1 MRALTFQ
8 QRLLLGVLLLLGV
21 TTITLGMVGAHLGET
36 FLRIRFEDRMAFL
49 ARYLALNSE
58 VGMLIGDQ
66 KMLER
71 LANNLLS
78 EKDVVQVLI
87 EDANGEILVNVKS
100 GLHAQSK
107 EAVAEI
113 RLRQQEEDQA
123 FWGSSAQNQ
132 MLGKIHVVYTTSGI
146 DELLAK
152 LRTGYTAAVIVLA
165 AVGLLVFF
173 FFSRSLAAPLKELVK
188 ASRMVAKGNLNTR
201 VEPGSLPETN
211 ELAEAFNH
219 MMVSLAES
227 RRSLEETYQ
236 EMIQQKALAEV
247 GRFALTVA
255 HEVKNPLGIIK
266 GALDI
271 IKKQDVDP
279 VVKSTMIEYVDD
291 EIKRLNRLIQDF
303 LDFSRPRK
311 PVFKRTELNTMMKD
325 VLQRLRLEWE
335 EKGIII
341 DADIPE
347 EKCLSQADPDM
358 LSQALLNVIKNACE
372 ASDMDGHVS
381 VKSSLSHGNWIVRI
395 ADTGKGMDQET
406 QKRALEP
413 FYTTKAQ
420 GTGLGLAYAARIIRI
435 HGGEMSFRE
444 NHPRGTIFE
453 IRIECR
459 EKQLI

>member
-8 QRLLLGVLLLLGV
+8 KRLLLGVLLLLAM
-21 TTITLGMVGAHLGET
+21 TTITLGMVGTHLGET

-58 VGMLIGDQ
+58 LGVLIGDQ

-87 EDANGEILVNVKS
+87 EDEDGKILVKVES
-100 GLHAQSK
+100 GVYTDSK
-107 EAVAEI
+107 EAVAKI
-113 RLRQQEEDQA
+113 RLRQQEENEA
-123 FWGSSAQNQ
+123 FWGSSSQDQ
-132 MLGKIHVVYTTSGI
+132 VLGKVHVVYTASGI
-146 DELLAK
+146 DELLDK
-152 LRTGYTAAVIVLA
+152 LRTRYAVAVIGLA
-165 AVGLLVFF
+165 AVGLLAFF
-173 FFSRSLAAPLKELVK
+173 FFSRSLVAPLKELVK
-188 ASRMVAKGNLNTR
+188 ASRIVARGDLNAR
-201 VEPGSLPETN
+201 VKPGSLPETN

-219 MMVSLAES
+219 MLSSLDES
-227 RRSLEETYQ
+227 RKSLEQTYL

-247 GRFALTVA
+247 GHFALTVA

-271 IKKQDVDP
+271 IKKEDIDHE
-279 VVKSTMIEYVDD
+279 VKSTMIEYVDD
-291 EIKRLNRLIQDF
+291 EIRRLNRLIQDF

-311 PVFKRTELNTMMKD
+311 PVFEKVELNSLMKD
-325 VLQRLRLEWE
+325 LLQRLRLEWE
-335 EKGIII
+335 EKGVVI
-341 DADIPE
+341 DMDISK

-372 ASDMDGHVS
+372 ACDNEGHVS
-381 VKSSLSHGNWIVRI
+381 VKTSISHYNWITQI

-406 QKRALEP
+406 QKKALEP

-420 GTGLGLAYAARIIRI
+420 GTGLGLAYAARVIEI
-435 HGGEMSFRE
+435 HGGEISFRE

-453 IRIECR
+453 IRLECKK
-459 EKQLI
+459 E

>member
-8 QRLLLGVLLLLGV
+8 QRLLLGVLLLLGA
-21 TTITLGMVGAHLGET
+21 TTITLGLVGAHLGET

-58 VGMLIGDQ
+58 LGVLIGDQ

-78 EKDVVQVLI
+78 EKDVVQVLV
-87 EDANGEILVNVKS
+87 EDAKGEILVKVES
-100 GLHAQSK
+100 GLHSHSK
-107 EAVAEI
+107 EAVAQI
-113 RLRQQEEDQA
+113 QLGQQEENQA
-123 FWGSSAQNQ
+123 FWGSSVQNQ
-132 MLGKIHVVYTTSGI
+132 ILGKVHVVYTTSGI

-152 LRTGYTAAVIVLA
+152 LRTRYAVAILGLA
-165 AVGLLVFF
+165 AVGLLAFF
-173 FFSRSLAAPLKELVK
+173 FFSRSLVAPLKELVK
-188 ASRMVAKGNLNTR
+188 ASRIVAKGDLNAR
-201 VEPGSLPETN
+201 IEPGSLPETN

-219 MMVSLAES
+219 MLVSLAES
-227 RRSLEETYQ
+227 RKSLEETYQ

-271 IKKQDVDP
+271 FRKQDVDNEI
-279 VVKSTMIEYVDD
+279 KSTMIEYVDE

-311 PVFKRTELNTMMKD
+311 PIFEKVELNVLMKD
-325 VLQRLRLEWE
+325 LIQRLRLEWE

-341 DADIPE
+341 DADISE
-347 EKCLSQADPDM
+347 EKCPSRADPDM
-358 LSQALLNVIKNACE
+358 LSQALFNVIKNACE
-372 ASDMDGHVS
+372 ASDTYGHVL
-381 VKSSLSHGNWIVRI
+381 VKSNLSHGNWIAQI
-395 ADTGKGMDQET
+395 TDTGKGMDQET

-420 GTGLGLAYAARIIRI
+420 GTGLGLAYVARVIEI
-435 HGGEMSFRE
+435 HGGEMSFTE
-444 NHPRGTIFE
+444 NHPKGTIFE
-453 IRIECR
+453 IRLELR
-459 EKQLI
+459 ET

>member
-8 QRLLLGVLLLLGV
+8 QRLLLGVLLLLGA
-21 TTITLGMVGAHLGET
+21 TTITLGLVGAHLGET

-58 VGMLIGDQ
+58 LGVLIGDQ
-66 KMLER
+66 KMLES

-78 EKDVVQVLI
+78 EKDVVQVLV
-87 EDANGEILVNVKS
+87 EDAKGEILVKVES
-100 GLHAQSK
+100 GLHSQSK
-107 EAVAEI
+107 EAVAQI
-113 RLRQQEEDQA
+113 QLGQQEENQA
-123 FWGSSAQNQ
+123 FWGSSVQNQ
-132 MLGKIHVVYTTSGI
+132 ILGKVHVVYTTSGI

-152 LRTGYTAAVIVLA
+152 LRTRYALAILGLA
-165 AVGLLVFF
+165 AVGLLAFF
-173 FFSRSLAAPLKELVK
+173 FFSRSLVAPLKELVK
-188 ASRMVAKGNLNTR
+188 ASRIVAKGDLNAR
-201 VEPGSLPETN
+201 IEPGSLPETN

-219 MMVSLAES
+219 MLVSLAES
-227 RRSLEETYQ
+227 RKSLEETYQ

-271 IKKQDVDP
+271 FRKQDVDNEI
-279 VVKSTMIEYVDD
+279 KSTMIEYVDE

-311 PVFKRTELNTMMKD
+311 PIFEKVELNVLMKD
-325 VLQRLRLEWE
+325 LIQRLRLEWE

-341 DADIPE
+341 DADISE
-347 EKCLSQADPDM
+347 EKCPSRADPDM
-358 LSQALLNVIKNACE
+358 LSQALFNVIKNACE
-372 ASDMDGHVS
+372 ASDTYGHVL
-381 VKSSLSHGNWIVRI
+381 VKSNLSHGNWIAQI
-395 ADTGKGMDQET
+395 TDTGKGMDQET

-420 GTGLGLAYAARIIRI
+420 GTGLGLAYVARVIEI
-435 HGGEMSFRE
+435 HGGEMSFTE
-444 NHPRGTIFE
+444 NHPKGTIFE
-453 IRIECR
+453 IRLECS
-459 EKQLI
+459 L

>member
-8 QRLLLGVLLLLGV
+8 QRLLLGVLLLLGA
-21 TTITLGMVGAHLGET
+21 TTITLGLVGAHLGET

-58 VGMLIGDQ
+58 LGVLIGDQ

-87 EDANGEILVNVKS
+87 EDANGEVLVKVGS
-100 GLHAQSK
+100 GLHTHSK

-113 RLRQQEEDQA
+113 RLRQQEENQA

-132 MLGKIHVVYTTSGI
+132 ILGKVHVVYTTSGI

-152 LRTGYTAAVIVLA
+152 LRTRYIVAVIGLA
-165 AVGLLVFF
+165 AVGLLAFF
-173 FFSRSLAAPLKELVK
+173 FFSRSLVAPLKELVK
-188 ASRMVAKGNLNTR
+188 ASRIVAKGDLNAR
-201 VEPGSLPETN
+201 VKPGSLPETN

-219 MMVSLAES
+219 MLVSLDES
-227 RRSLEETYQ
+227 RKSLEETYQ

-247 GRFALTVA
+247 GHFALTVA

-271 IKKQDVDP
+271 LKKQDIDHA
-279 VVKSTMIEYVDD
+279 VKSTMIEYIDD
-291 EIKRLNRLIQDF
+291 EIRRLNRLIQDF

-311 PVFKRTELNTMMKD
+311 PIFEKVELNVLMKD
-325 VLQRLRLEWE
+325 LIQRLRLEWE

-341 DADIPE
+341 DADISE
-347 EKCLSQADPDM
+347 EKCPSRADADM
-358 LSQALLNVIKNACE
+358 LSQALFNVIKNACE
-372 ASDMDGHVS
+372 ASDTDGHVL
-381 VKSSLSHGNWIVRI
+381 VKSSLSHGNWIAQI
-395 ADTGKGMDQET
+395 TDTGKGMDQET

-420 GTGLGLAYAARIIRI
+420 GTGLGLAYAARVIEI
-435 HGGEMSFRE
+435 HGGEMSFTE
-444 NHPRGTIFE
+444 NHPKGTIFE
-453 IRIECR
+453 IRLECR
-459 EKQLI
+459 ET

>member
-8 QRLLLGVLLLLGV
+8 QRLLLGVLLLLGA
-21 TTITLGMVGAHLGET
+21 TTVTLGLVGAHLGET

-58 VGMLIGDQ
+58 LGVLIGDQ

-78 EKDVVQVLI
+78 EKDVVQVLV
-87 EDANGEILVNVKS
+87 EDAKGEILVKVGS
-100 GLHAQSK
+100 GLHTHSK

-113 RLRQQEEDQA
+113 RLRQQEENQA

-132 MLGKIHVVYTTSGI
+132 ILGKVHVAYTTSGI

-152 LRTGYTAAVIVLA
+152 LRTRYAVAILGLA
-165 AVGLLVFF
+165 AVGLLAFF
-173 FFSRSLAAPLKELVK
+173 FFSRSLVAPLKELVK
-188 ASRMVAKGNLNTR
+188 ASRIVAKGDLNAR
-201 VEPGSLPETN
+201 VELGSLPETN

-219 MMVSLAES
+219 MLVSLAES
-227 RRSLEETYQ
+227 RKSLEETYQ

-247 GRFALTVA
+247 GHFALTVA

-271 IKKQDVDP
+271 LKKQDVDHA
-279 VVKSTMIEYVDD
+279 VKSTMIEYMDD

-311 PVFKRTELNTMMKD
+311 PIFKKVELNALMKD
-325 VLQRLRLEWE
+325 LIQRLRLEWE

-341 DADIPE
+341 DTDISE

-372 ASDMDGHVS
+372 ACDTDGHVL
-381 VKSSLSHGNWIVRI
+381 VKSRLSHGNWIAQI

-420 GTGLGLAYAARIIRI
+420 GTGLGLAYVARVIEID
-435 HGGEMSFRE
+435 GGEMSFTE
-444 NHPRGTIFE
+444 NHPKGTIFE
-453 IRIECR
+453 IRLECR
-459 EKQLI
+459 EA

>member
-8 QRLLLGVLLLLGV
+8 QRLLLGVLLLLGA
-21 TTITLGMVGAHLGET
+21 TTITLGLVGAHLGET

-58 VGMLIGDQ
+58 LGVLIGDQ

-87 EDANGEILVNVKS
+87 EDAKGEILVKVES
-100 GLHAQSK
+100 GLHTHSK
-107 EAVAEI
+107 EAIAEI
-113 RLRQQEEDQA
+113 RLRQQEENQA
-123 FWGSSAQNQ
+123 FWGSSVQNQ
-132 MLGKIHVVYTTSGI
+132 ILGRVHVVYTTSGI

-152 LRTGYTAAVIVLA
+152 LRTRYAVVVIGLA
-165 AVGLLVFF
+165 AVGLLASF
-173 FFSRSLAAPLKELVK
+173 FFSRSLVAPLKELVK
-188 ASRMVAKGNLNTR
+188 ASRIVAKGDLNAR
-201 VEPGSLPETN
+201 IEPGSLPETN

-219 MMVSLAES
+219 MLVSLAES
-227 RRSLEETYQ
+227 RKSLEETYQ

-247 GRFALTVA
+247 GHFALTVA

-271 IKKQDVDP
+271 FKKQDVDD
-279 VVKSTMIEYVDD
+279 VIKSTMIEYVDE

-311 PVFKRTELNTMMKD
+311 PIFEKVELNVLMKD
-325 VLQRLRLEWE
+325 LIQRLRLEWE

-341 DADIPE
+341 DADISE
-347 EKCLSQADPDM
+347 EKCLSRVDPDM
-358 LSQALLNVIKNACE
+358 LSQALFNIIKNACE
-372 ASDMDGHVS
+372 ESDTDGHVL
-381 VKSSLSHGNWIVRI
+381 VKSRLSHGNWITQI

-413 FYTTKAQ
+413 FYTTKAK
-420 GTGLGLAYAARIIRI
+420 GTGLGLAYAARIIEI
-435 HGGEMSFRE
+435 HGGEMSFTE
-444 NHPRGTIFE
+444 NHPKGTIFE
-453 IRIECR
+453 IRLECR
-459 EKQLI
+459 ET

>member
-8 QRLLLGVLLLLGV
+8 QRLLLGVLLLLGA
-21 TTITLGMVGAHLGET
+21 TTITLGLVGAHLGET

-58 VGMLIGDQ
+58 LGVLIGDQ

-78 EKDVVQVLI
+78 EKDVVQVLV
-87 EDANGEILVNVKS
+87 EDAKGEILVKVES
-100 GLHAQSK
+100 GLHSHSK
-107 EAVAEI
+107 EAVAQI
-113 RLRQQEEDQA
+113 QLSQQEENQA
-123 FWGSSAQNQ
+123 FWGSSVQNQ
-132 MLGKIHVVYTTSGI
+132 IIGKVHVVYTTSGI

-152 LRTGYTAAVIVLA
+152 LRTRYALAILGLA
-165 AVGLLVFF
+165 AVGLLAFF
-173 FFSRSLAAPLKELVK
+173 FFSRSLVAPLKELVK
-188 ASRMVAKGNLNTR
+188 ASRIVAKGDLNAR
-201 VEPGSLPETN
+201 IEPGSLPETN

-219 MMVSLAES
+219 MLVSLAES
-227 RRSLEETYQ
+227 RKSLEETYQ

-271 IKKQDVDP
+271 FRKQDVDNEI
-279 VVKSTMIEYVDD
+279 KSTMIEYVDE

-311 PVFKRTELNTMMKD
+311 PIFEKVELNVLMKD
-325 VLQRLRLEWE
+325 LIQRLRLEWE

-341 DADIPE
+341 DADISE
-347 EKCLSQADPDM
+347 EKCPSRADPDM
-358 LSQALLNVIKNACE
+358 LSQALFNVIKNACE
-372 ASDMDGHVS
+372 ASDTYGHVL
-381 VKSSLSHGNWIVRI
+381 VKSNLSHGNWIAQI
-395 ADTGKGMDQET
+395 TDTGKGMDQKT

-420 GTGLGLAYAARIIRI
+420 GTGLGLAYVARVIEI
-435 HGGEMSFRE
+435 HGGEMSFTE
-444 NHPRGTIFE
+444 NHPKGTIFE
-453 IRIECR
+453 IRLELR
-459 EKQLI
+459 ET

>member
-8 QRLLLGVLLLLGV
+8 QRLLLGVLLLLGA
-21 TTITLGMVGAHLGET
+21 TTITLGLVGAHLGET

-58 VGMLIGDQ
+58 LGVLIGDQ

-78 EKDVVQVLI
+78 EKDVVQVLV
-87 EDANGEILVNVKS
+87 EDAKGEILVKVES
-100 GLHAQSK
+100 GLHSHSK
-107 EAVAEI
+107 EAIAQI
-113 RLRQQEEDQA
+113 QLGQQEENQA
-123 FWGSSAQNQ
+123 FWGSSVQNQ
-132 MLGKIHVVYTTSGI
+132 ILGKVHVVYTTSGI

-152 LRTGYTAAVIVLA
+152 LRTRYAVAILGLA
-165 AVGLLVFF
+165 AVGLLAFF
-173 FFSRSLAAPLKELVK
+173 FFSRSLVAPLKELVK
-188 ASRMVAKGNLNTR
+188 ASRIVAKGDLNAR
-201 VEPGSLPETN
+201 IEPGSLPETN

-219 MMVSLAES
+219 MLVSLAES
-227 RRSLEETYQ
+227 RKSLEETYQ

-271 IKKQDVDP
+271 FRKQDVDNEI
-279 VVKSTMIEYVDD
+279 KSTMIEYVDE

-311 PVFKRTELNTMMKD
+311 PIFEKVELNVLMKD
-325 VLQRLRLEWE
+325 LIQRLRLEWE

-341 DADIPE
+341 DADISE
-347 EKCLSQADPDM
+347 EKCPSRADPDM
-358 LSQALLNVIKNACE
+358 LSQALFNVIKNACE
-372 ASDMDGHVS
+372 ASDTYGHVL
-381 VKSSLSHGNWIVRI
+381 VKSNLSHGNWIAQI
-395 ADTGKGMDQET
+395 TDTGKGMDQET

-420 GTGLGLAYAARIIRI
+420 GTGLGLAYVARVIEI
-435 HGGEMSFRE
+435 HGGEMSFTE
-444 NHPRGTIFE
+444 NHPKGTIFE
-453 IRIECR
+453 IRLELR
-459 EKQLI
+459 ET

>member
-1 MRALTFQ
+1 MRSLTFQ
-8 QRLLLGVLLLLGV
+8 QRLLLGVLLLLGA
-21 TTITLGMVGAHLGET
+21 TTITLGLVGAHLGET

-58 VGMLIGDQ
+58 LGVLIGDQ

-78 EKDVVQVLI
+78 EKDVVQVFI
-87 EDANGEILVNVKS
+87 EDANGKILVKVES
-100 GLHAQSK
+100 GLHTHSK

-113 RLRQQEEDQA
+113 RLRQQEENQA
-123 FWGSSAQNQ
+123 FWGSSVQNQ
-132 MLGKIHVVYTTSGI
+132 ILGKVHVVYTTSGI

-152 LRTGYTAAVIVLA
+152 LRTEYTVAVIGLA
-165 AVGLLVFF
+165 AVGLVAFF
-173 FFSRSLAAPLKELVK
+173 FFSRSLVAPLKELVK
-188 ASRMVAKGNLNTR
+188 ASRIVAKGDLNAR

-219 MMVSLAES
+219 MLVSLAES
-227 RRSLEETYQ
+227 RKSLEETYQ
-236 EMIQQKALAEV
+236 EMIQQKTLAEV
-247 GRFALTVA
+247 GHFALTVA

-271 IKKQDVDP
+271 LKKQDVDH

-291 EIKRLNRLIQDF
+291 EIRRLNRLIQDF

-311 PVFKRTELNTMMKD
+311 PRFEKVELNVLMKD
-325 VLQRLRLEWE
+325 LLQRLRLEWE
-335 EKGIII
+335 EKGISI
-341 DADIPE
+341 DAYISE

-372 ASDMDGHVS
+372 ASDSDGHVS
-381 VKSSLSHGNWIVRI
+381 VKSSLAHGIWIIRI

-420 GTGLGLAYAARIIRI
+420 GTGLGLAYAARIIEI
-435 HGGEMSFRE
+435 HGGEMIFRK
-444 NHPRGTIFE
+444 NHPQGTIFE
-453 IRIECR
+453 IRLEC
-459 EKQLI
+459 KGT

>member
-8 QRLLLGVLLLLGV
+8 KRLLLGVLLLLAM
-21 TTITLGMVGAHLGET
+21 TTITLGMVGTHLGET

-58 VGMLIGDQ
+58 LGVLIGDQ

-87 EDANGEILVNVKS
+87 EDEDGKILVKVES
-100 GLHAQSK
+100 GVYTDSK
-107 EAVAEI
+107 EAVAKI
-113 RLRQQEEDQA
+113 RLRQQEENEA
-123 FWGSSAQNQ
+123 FWGSSSQDQ
-132 MLGKIHVVYTTSGI
+132 VLGKVHVVYTASGI
-146 DELLAK
+146 DELLDK
-152 LRTGYTAAVIVLA
+152 LRTRYAVAVIGLA
-165 AVGLLVFF
+165 AVGLLAFF
-173 FFSRSLAAPLKELVK
+173 FFSRSLVAPLKELVK
-188 ASRMVAKGNLNTR
+188 ASRIVARGDLNAR
-201 VEPGSLPETN
+201 VKPGSLPETN

-219 MMVSLAES
+219 MLSSLDES
-227 RRSLEETYQ
+227 RKSLEQTYL

-247 GRFALTVA
+247 GHFALTVA

-271 IKKQDVDP
+271 IKKEDIDHE
-279 VVKSTMIEYVDD
+279 VKSTMIEYVDD
-291 EIKRLNRLIQDF
+291 EIRRLNRLIQDF

-311 PVFKRTELNTMMKD
+311 PVFEKVELNSLMKD
-325 VLQRLRLEWE
+325 LLQRLRLEWE
-335 EKGIII
+335 EKGVVI
-341 DADIPE
+341 DMDISK

-372 ASDMDGHVS
+372 ACDNEGHVS
-381 VKSSLSHGNWIVRI
+381 VKTSISHYNWITQI

-406 QKRALEP
+406 QKKALEP

-420 GTGLGLAYAARIIRI
+420 GTGLGLAYAARVIEI
-435 HGGEMSFRE
+435 HGGEISFRE

-453 IRIECR
+453 IRLECR
-459 EKQLI
+459 KE

>member
-8 QRLLLGVLLLLGV
+8 KRLLLGVLLLLAM
-21 TTITLGMVGAHLGET
+21 TTITLGMVGTHLGET

-58 VGMLIGDQ
+58 LGVLIGDQ

-87 EDANGEILVNVKS
+87 EDEDGKILVKVES
-100 GLHAQSK
+100 GVYTDSK
-107 EAVAEI
+107 EAVAKI
-113 RLRQQEEDQA
+113 RLRQQEENEA
-123 FWGSSAQNQ
+123 FWGSSSQDQ
-132 MLGKIHVVYTTSGI
+132 VLGKVHVVYTASGI
-146 DELLAK
+146 DELLDK
-152 LRTGYTAAVIVLA
+152 LRTRYAVAVIGLA
-165 AVGLLVFF
+165 AVGLLAFF
-173 FFSRSLAAPLKELVK
+173 FFSRSLVAPLKELVK
-188 ASRMVAKGNLNTR
+188 ASRIVARGDLNAR
-201 VEPGSLPETN
+201 VKPGSLPETN

-219 MMVSLAES
+219 MLSSLDES
-227 RRSLEETYQ
+227 RKSLEQTYQ

-247 GRFALTVA
+247 GHFALTVA

-271 IKKQDVDP
+271 IKKEDIDHE
-279 VVKSTMIEYVDD
+279 VKSTMIEYVDD
-291 EIKRLNRLIQDF
+291 EIRRLNRLIQDF

-311 PVFKRTELNTMMKD
+311 PVFEKVELNSLMKD
-325 VLQRLRLEWE
+325 LLQRLRLEWE
-335 EKGIII
+335 EKGVVI
-341 DADIPE
+341 DMDISKE
-347 EKCLSQADPDM
+347 NCLSQADPDM

-372 ASDMDGHVS
+372 ACDNEGHVS
-381 VKSSLSHGNWIVRI
+381 VKTSISHYNWITQI

-406 QKRALEP
+406 QKKALEP

-420 GTGLGLAYAARIIRI
+420 GTGLGLAYAARVIEI
-435 HGGEMSFRE
+435 HGGEISFRE

-453 IRIECR
+453 IRLECR
-459 EKQLI
+459 KE

>member
-1 MRALTFQ
+1 MKALTFQ

-21 TTITLGMVGAHLGET
+21 TTITLGLVGAHLGET

-49 ARYLALNSE
+49 SRYLALNSE
-58 VGMLIGDQ
+58 LGMLIGDQ

-78 EKDVVQVLI
+78 EKDVVQVLV
-87 EDANGEILVNVKS
+87 ENAKGEILVKVESNPHTY
-100 GLHAQSK
+100 LK

-113 RLRQQEEDQA
+113 QLRQQEENQA
-123 FWGSSAQNQ
+123 FWGSSVQNQ
-132 MLGKIHVVYTTSGI
+132 ILGKVHVVYTTSGI

-152 LRTGYTAAVIVLA
+152 LRTRYAVAVLGLA
-165 AVGLLVFF
+165 AVGLLAFF
-173 FFSRSLAAPLKELVK
+173 FFSRSLVAPLKELIK
-188 ASRMVAKGNLNTR
+188 ASRIVAKGDLNAR
-201 VEPGSLPETN
+201 IEPGSLPETN

-219 MMVSLAES
+219 MLVSLAEN
-227 RRSLEETYQ
+227 RKSLEETYQ

-247 GRFALTVA
+247 GHFALTVA

-271 IKKQDVDP
+271 FKKQDVDN
-279 VVKSTMIEYVDD
+279 VTKFTMIEYVDE

-311 PVFKRTELNTMMKD
+311 PIFDKVELNVLMKD
-325 VLQRLRLEWE
+325 LIQRLRLEWE

-341 DADIPE
+341 NADISE
-347 EKCLSQADPDM
+347 EKCLSRADPDM
-358 LSQALLNVIKNACE
+358 LSQALFNVIKNACE
-372 ASDMDGHVS
+372 ASDTDGHVL
-381 VKSSLSHGNWIVRI
+381 VKSSLSHGNWVTQIT
-395 ADTGKGMDQET
+395 DSGKGMDHET
-406 QKRALEP
+406 RNKALEP

-420 GTGLGLAYAARIIRI
+420 GTGLGLAYAARVIEI
-435 HGGEMSFRE
+435 HRGEMSFTD

-453 IRIECR
+453 IQLECR
-459 EKQLI
+459 ET

>member
-8 QRLLLGVLLLLGV
+8 QRLLLGVLLLLGA
-21 TTITLGMVGAHLGET
+21 TTITLGLVGAHLGET

-58 VGMLIGDQ
+58 LGVLIGDQ

-78 EKDVVQVLI
+78 EKDVVQVLV
-87 EDANGEILVNVKS
+87 EDAKGEILVKVKS
-100 GLHAQSK
+100 GLHTRLK

-113 RLRQQEEDQA
+113 QLRQQEENQA
-123 FWGSSAQNQ
+123 FWGSSVQNQ
-132 MLGKIHVVYTTSGI
+132 ILGKVHVVYTTSGI

-152 LRTGYTAAVIVLA
+152 LRTRYAVAILGLA
-165 AVGLLVFF
+165 AVGLLAFF
-173 FFSRSLAAPLKELVK
+173 FFSRSLVAPLKELVK
-188 ASRMVAKGNLNTR
+188 ASRIVAKGDLNAR

-219 MMVSLAES
+219 MLVSLAES
-227 RRSLEETYQ
+227 RKSLEETYQ

-247 GRFALTVA
+247 GHFALTVA

-271 IKKQDVDP
+271 LKKQDVDHA
-279 VVKSTMIEYVDD
+279 VKSTMIEYMDD

-311 PVFKRTELNTMMKD
+311 PIFKKVELNALMKD
-325 VLQRLRLEWE
+325 LIQRLRLEWE

-341 DADIPE
+341 DTDISE
-347 EKCLSQADPDM
+347 EKCPSRADQDM
-358 LSQALLNVIKNACE
+358 LSQALFNIIKNACE
-372 ASDMDGHVS
+372 ASDTDGHVL
-381 VKSSLSHGNWIVRI
+381 VKSSLSHGNWITQI
-395 ADTGKGMDQET
+395 ADAGKGMDREA

-420 GTGLGLAYAARIIRI
+420 GTGLGLAYAARVIEI
-435 HGGEMSFRE
+435 HGGEMSFTE
-444 NHPRGTIFE
+444 NHPKGTIFE
-453 IRIECR
+453 IRLECK
-459 EKQLI
+459 EA

>member
-8 QRLLLGVLLLLGV
+8 QRLLLGVLLLLGA
-21 TTITLGMVGAHLGET
+21 TTITLGLVGAHLGET

-58 VGMLIGDQ
+58 LGVLIGDQ
-66 KMLER
+66 KMLES

-78 EKDVVQVLI
+78 EKDVVQVLV
-87 EDANGEILVNVKS
+87 EDAKGEILVKVES
-100 GLHAQSK
+100 GLHSHSK
-107 EAVAEI
+107 EAVAQI
-113 RLRQQEEDQA
+113 QLSQQEENQA
-123 FWGSSAQNQ
+123 FWGSSVQNQ
-132 MLGKIHVVYTTSGI
+132 ILGKVHVVYTTSGI

-152 LRTGYTAAVIVLA
+152 LRTRYAVAILGLA
-165 AVGLLVFF
+165 AVGLLAFF
-173 FFSRSLAAPLKELVK
+173 FFSRSLVAPLKELVK
-188 ASRMVAKGNLNTR
+188 ASRIVAKGDLNAR
-201 VEPGSLPETN
+201 IEPGSLPETN

-219 MMVSLAES
+219 MLVSLAES
-227 RRSLEETYQ
+227 RKSLEETYQ

-271 IKKQDVDP
+271 FRKQDVDNEI
-279 VVKSTMIEYVDD
+279 KSTMIEYVDE

-311 PVFKRTELNTMMKD
+311 PIFEKVELNVLMKD
-325 VLQRLRLEWE
+325 LIQRLRLEWE

-341 DADIPE
+341 DADISE
-347 EKCLSQADPDM
+347 EKCPSRADPDM
-358 LSQALLNVIKNACE
+358 LSQALFNVIKNACE
-372 ASDMDGHVS
+372 ASDTYGHVL
-381 VKSSLSHGNWIVRI
+381 VKSNLSHGNWIAQI
-395 ADTGKGMDQET
+395 TDTGKGMDQET

-420 GTGLGLAYAARIIRI
+420 GTGLGLAYVARVIEI
-435 HGGEMSFRE
+435 HGGEMSFTE
-444 NHPRGTIFE
+444 NHPKGTIFE
-453 IRIECR
+453 IRLECS
-459 EKQLI
+459 L